1 MWELTEEQVH
11 SWFVAAGRFAAGLP
25 ELSADLCLEERQ
37 RAARFLFERDRVR
50 YTICRALLRRLL
62 AGYGAGPTPQ
72 FPFVYSP
79 RGKPELPVNRNPT
92 DLHFNL
98 AHSGEVAVIGVA
110 RRYRLG
116 VDVEQI
122 RPLSD
127 PDSLV
132 RVCFAPEEQ
141 AEFRSL
147 PGSMRLRAFFAG
159 WARKEA
165 FVKATGEGLGRRLAS
180 FAVAIAPDTVPRV
193 LRVGGDCNAG
203 AGWTLLDLPVG
214 ERYAA
219 AVAVDRPGV
228 RVLARDLSP
237 SLLGLPEKT
246 DAGS

>member
-1 MWELTEEQVH
+1 MWEFAGEQVH
-11 SWFVAAGRFAAGLP
+11 CWFLALDRFAAALSA
-25 ELSADLCLEERQ
+25 LSADLGPEERQ
-37 RAARFLFERDRVR
+37 RAARFLFEPDRVR

-62 AGYGAGPTPQ
+62 AGYGAGPAPQ
-72 FPFVYSP
+72 LPFVYSP
-79 RGKPELPVNRNPT
+79 RGKPELPVNRNPA
-92 DLHFNL
+92 DLQFNL
-98 AHSGEVAVIGVA
+98 AHSGEAAVIGVA

-147 PGSMRLRAFFAG
+147 PGSARLRAFFAG

-165 FVKATGEGLGRRLAS
+165 FVKATGEGFGRPLDS
-180 FAVAIAPDTVPRV
+180 FAVAIAPDRVPRV
-193 LRVGGDCNAG
+193 LRVDGDCNAG
-203 AGWTLLDLPVG
+203 AGWTLLDLPVD

-237 SLLGLPEKT
+237 SLLGLPETK